1 MSLSGRKPVVVL
13 LVIAAFALVVGGAG
27 FYLHSPPDSTGGAI
41 AVGITSS
48 LIASFVFAV
57 VGAVLIGTRTTDLR
71 ESLSTL
77 KPSLDRLDSAAS
89 ILAQTEAAQVQALMP
104 KGTYD
109 GDEWLSLLSGAH
121 RSLTMVGH
129 ALDKWCRT
137 PSLEAEFRAALSRL
151 AREGGDIRL
160 LILAKQAK
168 RVPNT
173 RRKEYT
179 DRIQETLRVVAD
191 VYRSLGAAERQCLQV
206 RTVGDKLEMPYMAV
220 ANENFMI
227 VAPYPATLQS
237 SNGMPA
243 IRVAANSTIA
253 EEFESDITTLFRDHG
268 RPVDLNNY

>member
-1 MSLSGRKPVVVL
+1 MSLPGRKPVAVFF
-13 LVIAAFALVVGGAG
+13 VIAAFALVVGGVG

-41 AVGITSS
+41 AIGVSSS

-57 VGAVLIGTRTTDLR
+57 VGAVLVGTRTTDLR
-71 ESLSTL
+71 ESLSAL
-77 KPSLDRLDSAAS
+77 KPSLDRLDGAAS
-89 ILAQTEAAQVQALMP
+89 ILAQTQAAQVQALMP
-104 KGTYD
+104 KGAYD
-109 GDEWLSLLSGAH
+109 DDDWLSLLAGAH
-121 RSLTMVGH
+121 RSITLVGH

-137 PSLEAEFRAALSRL
+137 PRIEAEFRAALSRL

-168 RVPNT
+168 RVPST
-173 RRKEYT
+173 RRKEYA
-179 DRIQETLRVVAD
+179 DRIDETLRVVAG
-191 VYRSLGAAERQCLQV
+191 VYRSLGATERKHLQV

-243 IRVAANSTIA
+243 IRVATSSTIA

>member
-1 MSLSGRKPVVVL
+1 MSLSGRKPVAVL
-13 LVIAAFALVVGGAG
+13 LVIAAFALVVGGVG

-41 AVGITSS
+41 AVGVSSS

-57 VGAVLIGTRTTDLR
+57 VGAVLIGTRATDLR

-77 KPSLDRLDSAAS
+77 EPSLDRLDNAAS
-89 ILAQTEAAQVQALMP
+89 ILAQTETAQVQALMP

-137 PSLEAEFRAALSRL
+137 PPLEAEFRAALSRL

-179 DRIQETLRVVAD
+179 DRIEETLRVVAG
-191 VYRSLGAAERQCLQV
+191 VYRSLGAAERQSLQV

-243 IRVAANSTIA
+243 IRVAANSPIA
-253 EEFESDITTLFRDHG
+253 EEFDSDITTLFRDHG